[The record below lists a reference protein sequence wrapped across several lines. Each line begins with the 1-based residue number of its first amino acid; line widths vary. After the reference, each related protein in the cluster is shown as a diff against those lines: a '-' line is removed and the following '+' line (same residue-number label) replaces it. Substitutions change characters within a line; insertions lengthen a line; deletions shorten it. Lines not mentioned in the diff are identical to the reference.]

1 MPPAHPSPARRPAL
15 APGRAL
21 RGATALACAALL
33 AASVPAQAAPG
44 AAGAGGGAQDPAAAN
59 PAAVPALPEVT
70 GPLPVTAT
78 SHPFGGALHQR
89 IPQDLRRSG
98 YVEEE
103 FLVSGRANVYDWPQ
117 PGPAVV
123 RTEDAPYTTR
133 ILVRRPADRADFSGN
148 VVVEVLNPSNLFDLN
163 IGWALSG
170 PQMMRDGDVWVGITG
185 KPVAIEALKTFDPER
200 YGSLSFANPLP
211 LDDPRNCTDL
221 QTLIRG
227 DSKRTTENGL
237 VWDVNSQ
244 VAAWLR
250 SDAPSN
256 PLRYGTP
263 AGGRSPVEKLYA
275 FGYSQTGGFLYTYV
289 NAIAPLDVRRYGRH
303 LFDGYVIGVAGGA
316 FAGASSI
323 NQCSPRPAAD
333 DPRNQIRDAG
343 VPVIHVMSQSDF
355 LLGIA
360 SRREDGNSPRDPFR
374 HYEVPGMGHATPE
387 ELHYSAAP
395 EDIVKAGRTIPAM
408 SCADGPRSRFPSSL
422 VFDAALRNLD
432 RWSRDRVAPPRGT
445 VIDVRDAEPV
455 ADEFGNL
462 VGGYR
467 TPYVDVPTSTWH
479 GRSAGGGFC
488 FIAGHEDPFD
498 EERLRALYPSH
509 DAYVDAVRR
518 DTRRLVARRYLTAED
533 GRAVVEQAEAS
544 GVPGSPVYHPLTP

>member
-1 MPPAHPSPARRPAL
+1 MPPPRSSPARDPHRTAR
-15 APGRAL
+15 RAL
-21 RGATALACAALL
+21 RGATALACAAAL
-33 AASVPAQAAPG
+33 AATVPAQAAP
-44 AAGAGGGAQDPAAAN
+44 APAAAERAN
-59 PAAVPALPEVT
+59 APAGDAAGTGNGPLPTVT
-70 GPLPVTAT
+70 GPLPVTET

-89 IPQDLRRSG
+89 VPQDLRRRG

-103 FLVSGRANVYDWPQ
+103 FLVSGSANVYDWPR

-123 RTEDAPYTTR
+123 RTEGAPYTTR

-170 PQMMRDGDVWVGITG
+170 EQMMRDGDVWVGITG
-185 KPVAIEALKTFDPER
+185 KPVAVEALKAFDPQR
-200 YGSLSFANPLP
+200 YGRLSFANPLP
-211 LDDPRNCTDL
+211 LDDPRNCTDI

-227 DSKRTTENGL
+227 DSGRTTENGL

-256 PLRYGTP
+256 PLRYG
-263 AGGRSPVEKLYA
+263 AREGAKSPVEKLYA

-323 NQCSPRPAAD
+323 NQCAPRPAAD
-333 DPRNQIRDAG
+333 DPRNQIRDVG
-343 VPVIHVMSQSDF
+343 VPVIHIMSQSDF

-387 ELHYSAAP
+387 ELHFSAAP
-395 EDIVKAGRTIPAM
+395 EDIVRAGRTIPSM

-432 RWSRDRVAPPRGT
+432 RWVRDRVVPPRGS
-445 VIDVRDAEPV
+445 VIEVRDGKPV

-479 GRSAGGGFC
+479 GSSAGGGFC

-498 EERLRALYPSH
+498 EERLRALYPTRE
-509 DAYVDAVRR
+509 AYVDAVRR
-518 DTRRLVARRYLTAED
+518 DTRKLVHRRFLTPED

-544 GVPGSPVYHPLTP
+544 GVPGAPVYDPLEP